1 MRRAIATGLTAS
13 ILAVAVASCSSPASP
28 ASPDGQEGT
37 AIQSHPYL
45 RLPGV
50 VATGKIIDFAGL
62 LYNHD
67 GRPFRVRSIRLI
79 SPTGPGIGAV
89 KIRGLA
95 PSDANGGT
103 FAYYQGDLAK
113 CGPEFDYKIR
123 PVSRIVEP
131 PRAASDWRVL
141 VSVVFARPGR
151 YHLYL
156 LKVVYD
162 EDGRRYWNYV
172 RADIPVRAVPPGDAP
187 GGGSTP
193 C

>member
-1 MRRAIATGLTAS
+1 MAAS
-13 ILAVAVASCSSPASP
+13 ILAVTLASCSSSS
-28 ASPDGQEGT
+28 SPDGQEGT

-45 RLPGV
+45 RLPGI

-62 LYNHD
+62 VNNND
-67 GRPFRVRSIRLI
+67 GKPFRVRSIRMI
-79 SPTGPGIGAV
+79 SPAGPGIGTV

-95 PSDANGGT
+95 PSSASGGT
-103 FAYYQGDLAK
+103 FAYFQGDLAK
-113 CGPEFDYKIR
+113 CSPQYDYKIR

-131 PRAASDWRVL
+131 PHGVSDWRVL

-156 LKVVYD
+156 LKVVYE
-162 EDGRRYWNYV
+162 EDGQRYWNYV

-187 GGGSTP
+187 GGDSTQ